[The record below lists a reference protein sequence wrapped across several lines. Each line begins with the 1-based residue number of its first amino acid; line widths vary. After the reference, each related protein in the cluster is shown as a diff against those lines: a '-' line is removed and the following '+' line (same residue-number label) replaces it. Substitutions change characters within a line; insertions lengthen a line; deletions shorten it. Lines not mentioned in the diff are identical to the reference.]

1 MIKMELMEE
10 NAPQQLQEL
19 TESGQLMQ
27 AVKTDEKQLTEQH
40 MELMRSGEYNHQSE
54 IGDVMRAQLM
64 EQFPTE
70 PQMSVDE
77 LLDRALFRQEKLTE
91 EEKNFLRENLPAPLA
106 REVDLLP

>member
-1 MIKMELMEE
+1 
-10 NAPQQLQEL
+10 
-19 TESGQLMQ
+19 
-27 AVKTDEKQLTEQH
+27 
-40 MELMRSGEYNHQSE
+40 
-54 IGDVMRAQLM
+54 MRAQLM

-77 LLDRALFRQEKLTE
+77 LLDRALFRQERLTE